1 MREIIAGILT
11 AEEQGSRLTAAA
23 RARAPEIVQAA
34 KKLAEGIAASA
45 REEGRREAER
55 ASAAAL
61 EAASREKAAL
71 LAAALAETGKTLSL
85 DDAGRRRAAGEV
97 VRLVLGN

>member
-1 MREIIAGILT
+1 MRELIAEILT

-23 RARAPEIVQAA
+23 LARAPEIIMAA

-55 ASAAAL
+55 ASAAAF
-61 EAASREKAAL
+61 EAVSREKAAL
-71 LAAALAETGKTLSL
+71 LTAALAETEKALRL
-85 DDAGRRRAAGEV
+85 DDAGLRRAAGEV
-97 VRLVLGN
+97 VRLVLGR